1 MGIAEVEVQI
11 KRIGQRTFQT
21 ELGDA
26 LELRLREV
34 VLTGIKAVLE
44 QALREELTT
53 ELGFE
58 LYARRASGPKAA
70 PQQRSGFFSRQTD
83 TTYGHIPDLRV
94 PKLRAGNKQ
103 RHWQI
108 LVRYQS
114 PLQSLLDKA
123 LYCYTLGL
131 SVRDLQE
138 MLYLFLGHILSCSA
152 VNRVTLAAQTPME
165 RWREQ
170 PLTETP
176 PIIITDG
183 VWVSIQYPTGETF
196 TDRSGH
202 QRHKVRHQERV
213 ILAALGVWPDGRHYV
228 LHYEVATTES
238 AETWKAFWQHLLAR
252 HLDAPGVRMVVSDG
266 SNGLLDSLK
275 TALPHAELQ
284 RCTVHKVRGFE
295 RYLTYADLPTQDAQT
310 GQDLTPEVARQ
321 QRRHAMKTEALEIF
335 EADTRAEAETRLT
348 AFVAKWE
355 TLEAKAV
362 HNFRW
367 GIQRCFTFYQFEK
380 NLHPLIRSSN
390 LLERFFRE
398 FRNKSDEIGVF
409 PNESSCL
416 TLFYLVLVREHA
428 KHDRVDFAK
437 TG

>member
-1 MGIAEVEVQI
+1 MRIAEVEVQI
-11 KRIGQRTFQT
+11 KRIGQRTFQK

-26 LELRLREV
+26 LELRLREIA
-34 VLTGIKAVLE
+34 LTGVKATLE
-44 QALREELTT
+44 QALQEELTA

-58 LYARRASGPKAA
+58 PYTRVSTGRKPS

-83 TTYGHIPDLRV
+83 TTYGHLPDLRV
-94 PKLRAGNKQ
+94 PKLRAGNKE

-131 SVRDLQE
+131 SLRDLQE
-138 MLYLFLGHILSCSA
+138 MLYLFLGHVLSCSA

-165 RWREQ
+165 AWREQ
-170 PLTETP
+170 PLAETP
-176 PIIITDG
+176 PIVIVDG

-213 ILAALGVWPDGRHYV
+213 ILAGLGVWPNGRHYV

-238 AETWKAFWQHLLAR
+238 VETWKEFWQHLIAR
-252 HLDAPGVRMVVSDG
+252 RLDPAGVRMVVSDG
-266 SNGLLDSLK
+266 SNGLLESLK
-275 TALPHAELQ
+275 IALPHTQLQ

-295 RYLTYADLPTQDAQT
+295 RYLNYADLPTHDAQT
-310 GQDLTPEVARQ
+310 GQTLTPETARQ
-321 QRRHAMKTEALEIF
+321 QRRHAMKAEALEIF
-335 EADTRAEAETRLT
+335 EADTRAEAETRLA
-348 AFVAKWE
+348 AFAATWE
-355 TLEAKAV
+355 PLEAKAV

-380 NLHPLIRSSN
+380 SLHPLIRSSN

-398 FRNKSDEIGVF
+398 FRNKSDEIGAF
-409 PNESSCL
+409 PNEISCL
-416 TLFYLVLVREHA
+416 TLFHLVLVREHA

>member
-1 MGIAEVEVQI
+1 MSIAEVEIQI

-26 LELRLREV
+26 LELRLRETTLIGV
-34 VLTGIKAVLE
+34 QATLE
-44 QALREELTT
+44 QALQEELTLA
-53 ELGFE
+53 LGFE
-58 LYARRASGPKAA
+58 AYTRKPTGRKPVA
-70 PQQRSGFFSRQTD
+70 QQRSGFFTRETD

-123 LYCYTLGL
+123 LYAYTLGL
-131 SVRDLQE
+131 SLRDLQE
-138 MLYLFLGHILSCSA
+138 LLYLFLGHVLSCSA
-152 VNRVTLAAQTPME
+152 VNRVTLAAHTPME
-165 RWREQ
+165 AWHEQ

-176 PIIITDG
+176 PIILTDG

-202 QRHKVRHQERV
+202 QRHTVRHQERV

-228 LHYEVATTES
+228 IHYEVAPTES
-238 AETWKAFWQHLLAR
+238 TETWKEFWQHLVAR
-252 HLDAPGVRMVVSDG
+252 HLDAAAVRLVVSDG
-266 SNGLLDSLK
+266 STGLLDSLK

-295 RYLTYADLPTQDAQT
+295 RYLSYTDLPTQDAQT
-310 GQDLTPEVARQ
+310 GQTLTPEVARQ
-321 QRRHAMKTEALEIF
+321 QRRHTLKTEALAIF
-335 EADTRAEAETRLT
+335 DADTRAEAETRLA

-355 TLEAKAV
+355 GLEQKAV
-362 HNFRW
+362 HNFCW
-367 GIQRCFTFYQFEK
+367 GLSRCFTFYQFEK
-380 NLHPLIRSSN
+380 SVHPLIRSTN

-398 FRNKSDEIGVF
+398 FRAKADEIDVF
-409 PNESSCL
+409 PNEPSCL

-428 KHDRVDFAK
+428 KHDRVNFAK
-437 TG
+437 TE

>member
-1 MGIAEVEVQI
+1 MRIAEVEVQI

-26 LELRLREV
+26 LELRLREIA
-34 VLTGIKAVLE
+34 LTGIKATLE
-44 QALREELTT
+44 QALQEDLTT
-53 ELGFE
+53 ELDFAP
-58 LYARRASGPKAA
+58 YARVATGRTPARPT
-70 PQQRSGFFSRQTD
+70 RSGFFTRPTD

-94 PKLRAGNKQ
+94 PKLRAGNAQ
-103 RHWQI
+103 RLWQI
-108 LVRYQS
+108 LVRYPS

-131 SVRDLQE
+131 SLRDLQE
-138 MLYLFLGHILSCSA
+138 MLYLFLGHVLSGSA

-165 RWREQ
+165 QWREL

-238 AETWKAFWQHLLAR
+238 AETWKEFWQHLLAR
-252 HLDAPGVRMVVSDG
+252 QLNATVVRMVVSEG

-284 RCTVHKVRGFE
+284 RCAVHKVRGFE
-295 RYLTYADLPTQDAQT
+295 PYL
-310 GQDLTPEVARQ
+310 
-321 QRRHAMKTEALEIF
+321 
-335 EADTRAEAETRLT
+335 
-348 AFVAKWE
+348 
-355 TLEAKAV
+355 
-362 HNFRW
+362 N
-367 GIQRCFTFYQFEK
+367 
-380 NLHPLIRSSN
+380 
-390 LLERFFRE
+390 
-398 FRNKSDEIGVF
+398 
-409 PNESSCL
+409 
-416 TLFYLVLVREHA
+416 
-428 KHDRVDFAK
+428 
-437 TG
+437 

>member
-11 KRIGQRTFQT
+11 KRIGQHTFQT

-34 VLTGIKAVLE
+34 ALTGIKAVLE

-53 ELGFE
+53 ALGFE
-58 LYARRASGPKAA
+58 PYARLASGPKSS

-94 PKLRAGNKQ
+94 PKLRAGNKE
-103 RHWQI
+103 RPWQI

-138 MLYLFLGHILSCSA
+138 MLYLFLGHVLSCSA
-152 VNRVTLAAQTPME
+152 VNRVTVAAQTPMAH
-165 RWREQ
+165 WRAQ
-170 PLTETP
+170 PLAETP

-238 AETWKAFWQHLLAR
+238 AETWKEFWQHLLAR
-252 HLDAPGVRMVVSDG
+252 HLDANLVRMVVSDG
-266 SNGLLDSLK
+266 SNGLVDSLK

-295 RYLTYADLPTQDAQT
+295 RYLTYANLPTQEAQT
-310 GQDLTPEVARQ
+310 GQELTPEVARQ
-321 QRRHAMKTEALEIF
+321 QRRHAMKTEALDIF

-348 AFVAKWE
+348 AFAAKWE
-355 TLEAKAV
+355 ALEAKAV

-409 PNESSCL
+409 PNEPSCL
-416 TLFYLVLVREHA
+416 TLFYLVLMREHA